1 MIELSAKV
9 INEIKKAHN
18 ENEIKSIINDA
29 IAYLRKT
36 DHYSSLSRRKF
47 TFNLM
52 VVLRYSKLKEH
63 ISKDE
68 MPNLEKAL
76 NIIIELRKQDKEILF

>member
-1 MIELSAKV
+1 
-9 INEIKKAHN
+9 
-18 ENEIKSIINDA
+18 
-29 IAYLRKT
+29 
-36 DHYSSLSRRKF
+36 
-47 TFNLM
+47 M